1 MTFSVRSLL
10 ELTELET
17 VSLTPG
23 IGEERQIEWAHV
35 CELAEPWQWLG
46 DHALVMTTGLGVP
59 EGTAAQCVYL
69 SGMHAAGIAAVAID
83 AEMPAHPFTPEA
95 LAHATRLG
103 FPVLETAHAV
113 RFVALAKAVAA
124 AAQQEYAARVQ
135 QTERMYAALGEH
147 DVDDGIDALLD
158 ELGRILRADLSLHP
172 RSAESGPG
180 ALRQLAAGIW
190 AVPLLSPG
198 EPELQFAHA
207 GPIDRALLQHAA
219 GIVDNALAVKIA
231 ARRSDW
237 LHGSL
242 LLSDLCDESVASA
255 PSDHLVAAYGVHPPY
270 LLTVSQH
277 PDSRAALEEVHAVF
291 GTGRVP
297 ALATLKDGQV
307 LVLVEARDDVEP
319 LLIALADTRSGIGV
333 SAMFT
338 ELDALPTA
346 LRQARSAL
354 IRAHQ
359 SGRVLRFEEHE
370 TTSLFLPNDPE
381 QLRGIARQVLGPLRT
396 YDEQRGTSL
405 THTLRIFLEENRSWV
420 RASERLFV
428 HRQTLIA
435 RVSRIEKIIG
445 RDLSSMEDTAE
456 CWLAVQAAI
465 GCGDLAPSD
474 PPPEAGDAATAP

>member
-1 MTFSVRSLL
+1 MTFTVSSLL
-10 ELTELET
+10 QLPAVGTT
-17 VSLTPG
+17 SLTPG
-23 IGEERQIEWAHV
+23 IGNDRVIEWAHV

-46 DHALVMTTGLGVP
+46 EHALVLTTGIGVP
-59 EGTAAQCVYL
+59 AGTAAQQAYL
-69 SGMHAAGIAAVAID
+69 SGMHAAGIAAIAID
-83 AEMPAHPFTPEA
+83 AKMPKHPFTQEA
-95 LAHATRLG
+95 LAHAAQIG
-103 FPVLETAHAV
+103 FPVLETEHEV
-113 RFVALAKAVAA
+113 PFVSLAKAVAQA
-124 AAQQEYAARVQ
+124 VQREYNTRVL

-147 DVDDGIDALLD
+147 SVDDAIDALLD
-158 ELGRILRADLSLHP
+158 GLGRILLADLTLHP
-172 RSAESGPG
+172 RDRARGPG
-180 ALRQLAAGIW
+180 ALRQLASGIW

-198 EPELQFAHA
+198 EPELQIAHA
-207 GPIDRALLQHAA
+207 GPIDRTLLQHAA
-219 GIVDNALAVKIA
+219 SIVDNALAVKVA

-242 LLSDLCDESVASA
+242 LLSDLSDEAVASA
-255 PSDHLVAAYGVHPPY
+255 PSDHLVAAYGVAPPY
-270 LLTVSQH
+270 LLAVSQH
-277 PDSRAALEEVHAVF
+277 ADTRATLEEVHSTFA
-291 GTGRVP
+291 TSQVP
-297 ALATLKDGQV
+297 ALATIKEGQV
-307 LVLVEARDDVEP
+307 LLLVESSPELDP
-319 LLIALADTRSGIGV
+319 MLGSIADTRGGVGV
-333 SAMFT
+333 SAPFT
-338 ELDALPTA
+338 DLTELPTA

-435 RVSRIEKIIG
+435 RISRIEKIID

-474 PPPEAGDAATAP
+474 PPPELATAE